1 MLGENLTFASDPL
14 HDRIL
19 MGSPLRRPAVCSRV
33 CAALIG
39 LLLVAFLVHLAVI
52 VGMRPESTSIFVLA
66 LLLSTL
72 LSAVPIAI
80 LAFLDRREREKR
92 FLLVAAFFW
101 GGVIATAISLPLN
114 TAFFQLVD
122 DWVLA
127 NPVISE
133 LLGEDATSML
143 AAPASAPMVEEIA
156 KAFGVLLV
164 SWLLRAE
171 FDNMRDGIVYG
182 AMIGVGFNWYEAALY
197 VVQNYDEHG
206 FAEFGLQLGSRY
218 ALFGLGRHALYTGL
232 FGAFLGWS
240 IQLRSALLRIVA
252 PLAGL
257 LLAMLAHLLNNAMP
271 LLVTLATGPAAEPE
285 SLENPGF
292 IGSFLAASQLQ
303 LTIYW
308 PLILLMAL
316 AVWRSGV
323 WERRVIREEL
333 SDEVGRSVTAEEY
346 RDIVSDRMFRTR
358 RIDSDRP
365 HVSAALTNAQN
376 ELAFRKRRVKD
387 ERLDPEFDTLVTG
400 WRDDIRRLREI
411 L

>member
-52 VGMRPESTSIFVLA
+52 VGMRPETTSIFVLA

-72 LSAVPIAI
+72 LSAMPIAI

-143 AAPASAPMVEEIA
+143 AAPAS
-156 KAFGVLLV
+156 
-164 SWLLRAE
+164 
-171 FDNMRDGIVYG
+171 
-182 AMIGVGFNWYEAALY
+182 
-197 VVQNYDEHG
+197 
-206 FAEFGLQLGSRY
+206 
-218 ALFGLGRHALYTGL
+218 
-232 FGAFLGWS
+232 
-240 IQLRSALLRIVA
+240 
-252 PLAGL
+252 
-257 LLAMLAHLLNNAMP
+257 
-271 LLVTLATGPAAEPE
+271 
-285 SLENPGF
+285 
-292 IGSFLAASQLQ
+292 
-303 LTIYW
+303 
-308 PLILLMAL
+308 
-316 AVWRSGV
+316 
-323 WERRVIREEL
+323 
-333 SDEVGRSVTAEEY
+333 
-346 RDIVSDRMFRTR
+346 
-358 RIDSDRP
+358 
-365 HVSAALTNAQN
+365 
-376 ELAFRKRRVKD
+376 
-387 ERLDPEFDTLVTG
+387 
-400 WRDDIRRLREI
+400 
-411 L
+411 